1 MIGHAPTDDIR
12 AAYQKLFKL
21 AREDYKKPLSEQKG
35 LINIVDTAF
44 FFVLEDEMPDLTQK
58 TNWKELHDL
67 VEGEIK
73 TPLER
78 FLFLL
83 SKWGGLK
90 YEQALLHIDPKTI
103 DNLAEVTAQ
112 LQEGLTESYSN
123 DEKLRKALKSAEA
136 NKKDKKELTKLQ
148 EEMKAKVAREVT
160 TIMEKKTA
168 IDKIKK
174 EETLKK

>member
-1 MIGHAPTDDIR
+1 
-12 AAYQKLFKL
+12 
-21 AREDYKKPLSEQKG
+21 
-35 LINIVDTAF
+35 
-44 FFVLEDEMPDLTQK
+44 
-58 TNWKELHDL
+58 
-67 VEGEIK
+67 
-73 TPLER
+73 
-78 FLFLL
+78 L